1 MKAAT
6 ITQPLASAAPAVD
19 DQTLR
24 PLNPRT
30 LTIDIVLPVLNE
42 AHVLERSVTKL
53 HRYLASNLPYKWR
66 IIIADNSSTDDTAA
80 IARQLAERYPE
91 IRLLQLPEKG
101 RGRALKQA
109 WVSSKADIIAYMDI
123 DLSTNLDSFKPMIT
137 SLITGDAGLVTGS
150 RLMKQ
155 SRTTRGFKREFISR
169 CYNRIIRTTMKTKF
183 VDAQCGF
190 KALRRDVAQ
199 KLLPHIKDT
208 AWFFDTELL
217 IKAEYNGYKIHE
229 EPVEWIEDTDS
240 RVDVVKTATEDI
252 KGLSR
257 VRQEYGQSSFGEM
270 AAFGGLLLF
279 TSIFYLWNLTING
292 MANSYY
298 AAAAQAASTSWLAWL
313 FGSLDVA
320 NFVSVDKPPISMMI
334 MGLFGRLFVFSSW
347 SMLLPHALAGIAT
360 VVLVY
365 LVIRRWYGARAGLI
379 AGIVMAMTPAAALMF
394 RFNNPDSFLT
404 LFLTASAYA
413 FLRSF
418 EGKQPVLWLSIAGL
432 FTGLAFNTK
441 MLQGLLLLPIMTIIY
456 ISFAPPKLVTRL
468 WHLGV
473 AGIATIVSTFWWS
486 ILVWLTP
493 AVNRPWVG
501 STSDNSIWSLIFG
514 YNGFGRLLGDGGG
527 PGGRPGGMMQMGA
540 QAASQTASP
549 TAQLM
554 TPPIGMMGGSFG
566 AGGHGNGPGGV
577 GFGGETGVL
586 RIFNESFG
594 PNIAWLIPVALI
606 SAGLVIWLLRRA
618 PRHNKER
625 IGVLLWLGWLLIH
638 VAIFSMTSGTIHP
651 YYVVSMAPAV
661 VALVGIGAPY
671 IWQAYTRRTKVAW
684 ILPLSIALTTILSII
699 MLGYSNYWPWLM
711 WLVMI
716 AGGVA
721 TILTLLPLSQ
731 TRRLKQI
738 ILGLAI
744 TASMAAPIV
753 FSVSTVATAHSGS
766 IPTAG
771 PGASAMSNTNNESA
785 RAESTLVSFLLEN
798 RHGTTWLAAVNS
810 ANESAPIQ
818 LSSGQPVM
826 AIGGFNGSDSTL
838 TLSQFKQLVKQ
849 GKVRYY
855 VVNSGQ
861 GKSGGP
867 GGMGGPGGNSEILS
881 WVKSAGSKVDYGGT
895 QYTVY
900 DLAAAA

>member
-1 MKAAT
+1 
-6 ITQPLASAAPAVD
+6 
-19 DQTLR
+19 
-24 PLNPRT
+24 
-30 LTIDIVLPVLNE
+30 
-42 AHVLERSVTKL
+42 
-53 HRYLASNLPYKWR
+53 
-66 IIIADNSSTDDTAA
+66 
-80 IARQLAERYPE
+80 
-91 IRLLQLPEKG
+91 
-101 RGRALKQA
+101 
-109 WVSSKADIIAYMDI
+109 MDI
-123 DLSTNLDSFKPMIT
+123 DLSTNLDGFKPMIAP
-137 SLITGDAGLVTGS
+137 LITGDAGLATGS

-217 IKAEYNGYKIHE
+217 VKAEYNGYKIHE

-240 RVDVVKTATEDI
+240 RVDVVKTATDDI

-279 TSIFYLWNLTING
+279 TAIFYLWNLTING

-298 AAAAQAASTSWLAWL
+298 AAAAQAASTNWTAWL
-313 FGSLDVA
+313 FGSLDAA
-320 NFVSVDKPPISMMI
+320 NFISVDKPPISMMI
-334 MGLFGRLFVFSSW
+334 MGLFGRIFGFSSC

-360 VVLVY
+360 VALVY
-365 LVIRRWYGARAGLI
+365 LTVKRWYGARSGLI

-418 EGKQPVLWLSIAGL
+418 EDKRPVLWLSLAGL

-441 MLQGLLLLPIMTIIY
+441 MLQGLLVLPIMTIIY
-456 ISFAPPKLVTRL
+456 ISFARPKFTTRM
-468 WHLGV
+468 WHLSV
-473 AGIATIVSTFWWS
+473 AGIVTIVSTFWWN

-493 AVNRPWVG
+493 AASRPWVG

-527 PGGRPGGMMQMGA
+527 PGSRPGGMMQMGA

-549 TAQLM
+549 AAQAM
-554 TPPIGMMGGSFG
+554 TPPTGMMGGSFG
-566 AGGHGNGPGGV
+566 AGGPGNGPGGV

-594 PNIAWLIPVALI
+594 PNIAWLVPVALI
-606 SAGLVIWLLRRA
+606 GGGLVIWLLRRA

-625 IGVLLWLGWLLIH
+625 VGVLLWLGWLLIH
-638 VAIFSMTSGTIHP
+638 IVIFSMTSGTIHP
-651 YYVVSMAPAV
+651 YYVVAMAPAV
-661 VALVGIGAPY
+661 AVLVGIGAPY

-699 MLGYSNYWPWLM
+699 MIGYSNYWPWLM

-731 TRRLKQI
+731 TKRLKQI

-744 TASMAAPIV
+744 TAGMAAPIV

-838 TLSQFKQLVKQ
+838 TLSQLKQLVKQ

-855 VVNSGQ
+855 VVNSRQ

-867 GGMGGPGGNSEILS
+867 SGMGGSSSNSEILA
-881 WVKSAGSKVDYGGT
+881 WMKSTGSKVDYGGT

-900 DLAAAA
+900 DLSAAA

>member
-19 DQTLR
+19 GQTLR

-30 LTIDIVLPVLNE
+30 LTVDIVLPVFNE
-42 AHVLERSVTKL
+42 AHMFEQSVTKL
-53 HRYLASNLPYKWR
+53 HKYLASNLPYKWR
-66 IIIADNSSTDDTAA
+66 IVIADNGSTDGTAA
-80 IARQLAERYPE
+80 IARRLAERYPE

-109 WVSSKADIIAYMDI
+109 WVSSKADILAYMDI

-279 TSIFYLWNLTING
+279 TAIFYLWNLTING

-298 AAAAQAASTSWLAWL
+298 AAAAQAASTNWTAWL
-313 FGSLDVA
+313 FGSLDAA

-334 MGLFGRLFVFSSW
+334 MGLSGRLFGFSSW
-347 SMLLPHALAGIAT
+347 SILLPHALAGIAT

-365 LVIRRWYGARAGLI
+365 LVVRRWYGARAGLI
-379 AGIVMAMTPAAALMF
+379 AGIVMALTPAAALMF

-418 EGKQPVLWLSIAGL
+418 EGKRPVLWLSIAGL

-441 MLQGLLLLPIMTIIY
+441 MLQGLLVLPIMTIIY

-473 AGIATIVSTFWWS
+473 AGVVTAISTFWWS
-486 ILVWLTP
+486 VLAWLTP

-501 STSDNSIWSLIFG
+501 STNDNNIWSLIFG
-514 YNGFGRLLGDGGG
+514 YNGFGRLFGHGSGPGGGAPGGGGAANMAQIGTQAAQSTQMVSPTGMVGGLGADGRGGG
-527 PGGRPGGMMQMGA
+527 PA
-540 QAASQTASP
+540 
-549 TAQLM
+549 
-554 TPPIGMMGGSFG
+554 
-566 AGGHGNGPGGV
+566 GV
-577 GFGGETGVL
+577 GFGGETGLL

-606 SAGLVIWLLRRA
+606 GGGLVIWLLRRA
-618 PRHNKER
+618 PRRNKER
-625 IGVLLWLGWLLIH
+625 VGVLLWLDWLLIH
-638 VAIFSMTSGTIHP
+638 IVIFSMTRGTIHP
-651 YYVVSMAPAV
+651 YYVIAMAPAV
-661 VALVGIGAPY
+661 AALVGIGAPY
-671 IWQAYTRRTKVAW
+671 IWQAYTRRTKIAW
-684 ILPLSIALTTILSII
+684 LLPLSIAATTILSVV
-699 MLGYSNYWPWLM
+699 MLGYNNYCPWLI
-711 WLVMI
+711 WLVI
-716 AGGVA
+716 ATGGVA
-721 TILTLLPLSQ
+721 TILTLLPLAQ
-731 TRRLKQI
+731 TKRLKQI
-738 ILGLAI
+738 ILSLAI
-744 TASMAAPIV
+744 IAGMAAPIA

-771 PGASAMSNTNNESA
+771 PGATAINGTNNESTQ
-785 RAESTLVSFLLEN
+785 AESSLIAYLLAN
-798 RHGTTWLAAVNS
+798 QNGAAWIAAVNS
-810 ANESAPIQ
+810 ANESAPVQ

-838 TLSQFKQLVKQ
+838 TLAQFKQLVKE
-849 GKVRYY
+849 GKIRYY
-855 VVNSGQ
+855 VTSSGQ
-861 GKSGGP
+861 GKSGDP
-867 GGMGGPGGNSEILS
+867 GGAGGPGGNSEIAS
-881 WVKSAGSKVDYGGT
+881 WATSSGVKVAYGGT
-895 QYTVY
+895 QYIVY
-900 DLAAAA
+900 DLSAA